1 MYDTALIRK
10 LCGEIAEEKDSEKSQ
25 ELASLLQAVIRE
37 DIEDIR
43 TRMAFLRRKYESAF
57 EDSKVA

>member
-10 LCGEIAEEKDSEKSQ
+10 LCGEIAEERDSEESR
-25 ELASLLQAVIRE
+25 ELASLPQAVIRE

-43 TRMAFLRRKYESAF
+43 TRMAFLRRKYE
-57 EDSKVA
+57 ESKVA